1 MSQWWKEA
9 LKISPR
15 VVGSQFSA
23 PASTGIQEKWR
34 FWCISRPIDRL
45 LTSTPWLQKHKS
57 RSGDDDGFK
66 ITLAL
71 LGVECDGN
79 PKKTRFHQVIRGLL
93 AFQRKQ
99 NGNNGSIA
107 ETLAG
112 SAGTR

>member
-1 MSQWWKEA
+1 MVEGSLENLAQGCGIA
-9 LKISPR
+9 VLRPR
-15 VVGSQFSA
+15 VDRDSRKVAFLVHLSA
-23 PASTGIQEKWR
+23 NRSP
-34 FWCISRPIDRL
+34 

-112 SAGTR
+112 PAGTR